1 VKHYFSEE
9 PTLKDGKNRPL
20 DESDEEMTMKKT
32 NVLVVLVV
40 LFMVAGCSNHTQQ
53 VIPRTVAPARAGAAS
68 FSPSVPTSQT
78 FLEAA
83 GPEVAAPVPEITER
97 ANDAFLSAIAVALNQ
112 NKKEFCQDSQSANC
126 DQEFIQAFHFRKVT
140 LSKSGQTGFIVEF
153 SGADFCGSAGCAINV
168 LKQTGD
174 KIERTF
180 ENDEVGSLDSFE
192 FATTITNG
200 FYDLTK
206 HGSDGTDYHYAWTGS
221 NYEDVESPLSAG
233 KTETVAGT
241 PEPAEKECKNCVT
254 AKTIGVPFSRNP
266 STIR

>member
-1 VKHYFSEE
+1 M
-9 PTLKDGKNRPL
+9 
-20 DESDEEMTMKKT
+20 DESDEEMTMKKA

-40 LFMVAGCSNHTQQ
+40 LFMAAGYSNQKQQ
-53 VIPRTVAPARAGAAS
+53 VLPRTVAPASAGVAS
-68 FSPSVPTSQT
+68 FSPSTPTSQT
-78 FLEAA
+78 VWEAA
-83 GPEVAAPVPEITER
+83 RPEVAAPVPEITER
-97 ANDAFLSAIAVALNQ
+97 AKPGFLSAIAVALNQ

-126 DQEFIQAFHFRKVT
+126 DEEFIQAFHFRKVT
-140 LSKSGQTGFIVEF
+140 LSKSGQAGFIVEF

-168 LKQTGD
+168 LKTTGNR
-174 KIERTF
+174 IERTF
-180 ENDEVGSLDSFE
+180 ETDEVGSLDSFE

-221 NYEDVESPLSAG
+221 NYEDVESPLSPG
-233 KTETVAGT
+233 QTETVAGA
-241 PEPAEKECKNCVT
+241 PEPAQKECKNCVT